1 MSAHETTGEPPKKP
15 QNQRNIQP
23 FQPTSQALRHEANL
37 KRRGRAKRMQRH
49 PRSQGRGEDGPQ
61 PNRLAWPRPE
71 GARRMGISRT
81 TVYKLAGE
89 GKLRLIKIAGRT
101 LIPDSEVVR
110 ITTEGV

>member
-1 MSAHETTGEPPKKP
+1 MTYDTPGGPPKNP
-15 QNQRNIQP
+15 RNQRNIQP
-23 FQPTSQALRHEANL
+23 FQPTLQAQRHQAERM
-37 KRRGRAKRMQRH
+37 RRGRAKRMQRH
-49 PRSQGRGEDGPQ
+49 RGSQEQGEAGPQ
-61 PNRLAWPRPE
+61 PNRLAWPIPE

-81 TVYKLAGE
+81 TVYKIAGE